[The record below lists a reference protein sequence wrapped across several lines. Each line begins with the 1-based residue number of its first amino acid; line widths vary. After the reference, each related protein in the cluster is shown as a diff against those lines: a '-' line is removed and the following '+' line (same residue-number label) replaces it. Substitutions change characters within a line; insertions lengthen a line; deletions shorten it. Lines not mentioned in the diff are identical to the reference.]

1 MEKTIRYFLLVMIIT
16 GTIFTYGC
24 FHDDLFKEDV
34 GTEVES
40 EGAVEVAAEEA
51 EASDDSMAEEVEGEA
66 EIVAEEP
73 ATSPQPVEE
82 DTPIVEVE
90 ITTEVGAEA
99 TVEESPAPEE
109 PAAPVAEPEPATAEQ
124 PAPVEQP
131 APAEEPAVEETQSIY
146 QDGTFNAQ
154 GNYFNPNGA
163 ASISVSLTLDNDVVT
178 SLTVTPHATDETSIK
193 FQNAVKDGASGLVVG
208 KKLDEIGAFSK
219 ISTSS
224 LTPNGFNQ
232 AIASVKASAKN

>member
-1 MEKTIRYFLLVMIIT
+1 MEKTIRYFLLIMIIT

-40 EGAVEVAAEEA
+40 EVVVVEVEDEGAAEE
-51 EASDDSMAEEVEGEA
+51 V
-66 EIVAEEP
+66 VTTPEEP

-82 DTPIVEVE
+82 DIPVVEVE
-90 ITTEVGAEA
+90 VTTEVEAEA

-109 PAAPVAEPEPATAEQ
+109 PAAPVGE
-124 PAPVEQP
+124 PAPVPAEQP
-131 APAEEPAVEETQSIY
+131 APAEQPVPTEEPAPAAEEPQSIY
-146 QDGTFNAQ
+146 QDGVFNAQ

-178 SLTVTPHATDETSIK
+178 SLTVTPHATDETSVK
-193 FQNAVKDGASGLVVG
+193 FQNAVKDSASGLVVG
-208 KKLDEIGAFSK
+208 KKLNEIGAFSK

-232 AIASVKASAKN
+232 AIASIKASAKN

>member
-1 MEKTIRYFLLVMIIT
+1 MEKTIRYFLLIMIIT

-24 FHDDLFKEDV
+24 FNDDLFKEDV

-40 EGAVEVAAEEA
+40 EEAAG
-51 EASDDSMAEEVEGEA
+51 VGEA
-66 EIVAEEP
+66 EVAEEETVATPEEP

-82 DTPIVEVE
+82 DAPVVEVE
-90 ITTEVGAEA
+90 VTTEVEAEA

-109 PAAPVAEPEPATAEQ
+109 PAAPVEEPA
-124 PAPVEQP
+124 PAPAEQP
-131 APAEEPAVEETQSIY
+131 APAEEPAPAAEEPQGIY
-146 QDGTFNAQ
+146 QDGVFNAQ

-178 SLTVTPHATDETSIK
+178 ALTVTPHATDETSVK
-193 FQNAVKDGASGLVVG
+193 FQNMVRDNAPAMIVG

-232 AIASVKASAKN
+232 AIASIKASAKN

>member
-1 MEKTIRYFLLVMIIT
+1 MEKTIRYFLLIMIIT

-40 EGAVEVAAEEA
+40 EAVVVEVEDEGAT
-51 EASDDSMAEEVEGEA
+51 EEV
-66 EIVAEEP
+66 VTTPEEP

-82 DTPIVEVE
+82 STPAVEVE
-90 ITTEVGAEA
+90 VTAEVEAEA
-99 TVEESPAPEE
+99 TVEESPAPKE
-109 PAAPVAEPEPATAEQ
+109 PAAPVGEQ
-124 PAPVEQP
+124 APAPAEQP
-131 APAEEPAVEETQSIY
+131 APAEEPAPAAEETQSIY
-146 QDGTFNAQ
+146 QDGVFNAQ

-178 SLTVTPHATDETSIK
+178 SLIVTPHATDETSIK
-193 FQNAVKDGASGLVVG
+193 FQNAVKDSASGLVVG
-208 KKLDEIGAFSK
+208 KKLNEIGAFSK

-232 AIASVKASAKN
+232 AIASIKASAKN